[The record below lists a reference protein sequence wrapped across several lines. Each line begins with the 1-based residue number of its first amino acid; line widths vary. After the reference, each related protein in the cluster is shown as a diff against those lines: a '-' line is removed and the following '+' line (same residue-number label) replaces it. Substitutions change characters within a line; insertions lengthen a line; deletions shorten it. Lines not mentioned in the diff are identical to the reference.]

1 MEVEKAFGAPSI
13 VVPEVFRRLKRYG
26 GKGAKL
32 VFKQIKGWLA
42 IAKLRPLSLFISLLL
57 MIKKSFGNAM

>member
-1 MEVEKAFGAPSI
+1 MKTSLKLVEVEKAFGAPSI

-32 VFKQIKGWLA
+32 VLKQIKGWLA
-42 IAKLRPLSLFISLLL
+42 IAKLRPL
-57 MIKKSFGNAM
+57 